1 MYKPQFYTLTF
12 ATLVCLLS
20 ALPCLADSQVRIVRL
35 SDVQGTVQID
45 KNSGL
50 GFERAFDNLPIV
62 QGTELRT
69 LDNGRAEVEFED
81 GSTLRI
87 TPNTTVVFSALSL
100 SDAGNR
106 ASSVNLVQGRAYV
119 NWLGKSGDEFTL
131 SFSGEKVDLL
141 EAAHFRVSNSSS
153 TAELASFKNAVEV
166 TGPSG
171 AVKVEKNKEVA
182 FDPNDNDKATVA
194 KDFKSDSY
202 DQWDEQAGEYHQ
214 QYSKNNSAPYGYGA
228 SDLSYYGAYSS
239 VPGYGQLWQPYF
251 AGAGWDP
258 FMDGAW
264 SWYPGMGFLWASA
277 YPWGWMPYYY
287 GNWVY
292 APGYGWGWQ
301 PGGWNTWHG
310 GIHYVGATA
319 SSFHAPVPPV
329 GTVNSAIVGRAGTS
343 AESSSETKLV
353 MNARSAGL
361 GIPRGSYDDLR
372 HYNKEIAKTG
382 SVELRPAAQ
391 FAASSVHI
399 SGFGFGGPGSGAIE
413 LGGGHA
419 ASAGAGHN
427 VGAVGGH
434 H

>member
-1 MYKPQFYTLTF
+1 MYTPRFCFLAF
-12 ATLVCLLS
+12 ATVACLIY
-20 ALPCLADSQVRIVRL
+20 ALPASADSQVRIVRI
-35 SDVQGTVQID
+35 SDVQGGVQID
-45 KNSGL
+45 KNSAL

-62 QGTELRT
+62 QGTQLRT

-87 TPNTTVVFSALSL
+87 TPGTTVVFSALSL
-100 SDAGNR
+100 SDSGGR
-106 ASSVNLVQGRAYV
+106 SSSVNLVQGRAYV

-131 SFSGEKVDLL
+131 TFSGGKVDLH
-141 EAAHFRVSNSSS
+141 ESAHFRVSNSSR

-171 AVKVEKNKEVA
+171 VVKVEKNKEVA
-182 FDPNDNDKATVA
+182 FDLNDNDKATVA
-194 KDFKSDSY
+194 KDFKSDPY
-202 DQWDEQAGEYHQ
+202 DQWDAQANDYHQ
-214 QYSKNNSAPYGYGA
+214 QYSKNNSTPYGYGA

-319 SSFHAPVPPV
+319 VSFHAPVPPV
-329 GTVNSAIVGRAGTS
+329 GTVNSAIVGRAVTA
-343 AESSSETKLV
+343 AENPSEPKQV
-353 MNARSAGL
+353 VNAQSAGL

-372 HYNKEIAKTG
+372 HYNKEFVKSG
-382 SVELRPAAQ
+382 SVELRPAPQ
-391 FAASSVHI
+391 FAASSAHM
-399 SGFGFGGPGSGAIE
+399 GAFGFSPLHSGAM
-413 LGGGHA
+413 GQAGHA
-419 ASAGAGHN
+419 ASASVGHSAGGMSAGH
-427 VGAVGGH
+427 H
-434 H
+434 